1 MFLTTEGKSP
11 SVRSPLASS
20 SPLMPA
26 AHTSISATE
35 IALRR
40 LLAERV
46 AIIDGAMGTT
56 IRTYNITEEQAR
68 GERFKDAPKD
78 LKNNGDIYSLTRP
91 REIGDIHRR
100 FLEAGADIIETNTF
114 SATSIGQSEFFI
126 EDPREH
132 GGRKDPAFYQGVIDN
147 TFLQELAHDINFQS
161 ARQCR
166 EWADRIAN
174 ATGRRRY
181 VAGAIGPLTVS
192 LSNSPDADDAGFR
205 VITFDQVKAD
215 YRRQIRSLIAGGSDL
230 LLVETIFDS
239 LNAKAALVAI
249 EEVFAEDKIRLPLM
263 ISAAVGRGGETMIS
277 AQTVEALWSAV
288 RSHHPLSIGLNCSIG
303 PDLMRPFLA
312 ELAEKAPDTFISAYP
327 NAGLPNPL
335 TPTGFDLEPADMAR
349 FMGEFADS
357 HLCNIAGGCCGNTP
371 EHIAAIAQALAPKT
385 PRKPIA
391 TRVTPPPAANPTSS
405 AADLAALNAEFPT
418 LPLRLSGSLPF
429 TQQPGTYLMVGER
442 TNVAGSPKFAKLV
455 KAGNYEEAV
464 SVARQQVDNGA
475 NVIDVCM
482 DDGLIDGVAAM
493 TRFLQLI
500 GSEPEIT
507 KVPIMVDSS
516 KWEVIEAG
524 LKCLQGKGIVNSI
537 SLKEGETKFL
547 EQARAIL
554 RYGAAVVVMAFDENG
569 QAASYAEKIRI
580 CTRAYRLLVDVVGF
594 PPEDIIFDPNIL
606 TVGTGIEEHNN
617 YAVDFIEATRWIK
630 QNLPHAKVSGGVSN
644 VSFSF
649 RGNNPVRE
657 AMHAAFLYHA
667 IKAGMDMGIV
677 NPSMLEVYEEVDKE
691 LLVLVEDVI
700 LNRRPDSTER
710 LVEYGEK
717 LKNSGSVT
725 DQKANIA
732 ILEAWRQGTV
742 EARLSHALVKGIDA
756 WIDADTEE
764 ARQRYGK
771 PLTIIEGPLM
781 DGMRVVGDL
790 FGAGKMFLPQVVK
803 SARVMKKAVA
813 YLTPFM
819 EAEKVRAKRVREL
832 RRLAARLYDAE
843 MEFFNPGDP
852 VQLTPEFAY
861 TPYLDLSPEER
872 AIEQKFAAELA
883 ADLEDAARRYTALFR
898 NILDRNNAQELSP
911 DYAGTGAED
920 RASRTRWSIA
930 TLGVA
935 GAFIDW
941 LFKRKLTELPPESL
955 IAFNAGGQ
963 GSGKTTATLAAEI
976 ERKADLVMDGT
987 LQDAERSTLQIL
999 NAFLAGHEVQIRFV
1013 YCPWEK
1019 AVVNILQRAI
1029 DGSGRVVPLKR
1040 AACGHFQS
1048 ARTVLNL
1055 RETLPLPKE
1064 YRWIRVFD
1072 NTNFNCPAERDL
1084 EWLSAQL
1091 NPESNKLIAVGREL
1105 AESFLHENRD
1115 QVNVRAVGRVFLATP
1130 AQPGQTRCSGDS
1142 DGECSSRSGRGT
1154 PPPGSSAGLS
1164 EAQSAGDGPA
1174 LNPQAASPLD
1184 AAENRPAQ
1192 TTQSRNAGPH
1202 GSHGGSHDPRAE
1214 QGRPGASGE
1223 GSRDQAAEAGRLS
1236 VAEAELAFDEGE
1248 RPRRVLMATVK
1259 GDVHDIGKN
1268 IVGVVLACNNYEVI
1282 DLGVMVSCEKIL
1294 TAAKEK
1300 NVDVIGLSGLITPS
1314 LDEMV
1319 HVAKEMERQGFKLP
1333 LLIGGA
1339 TTSAAHNA
1347 VKIAPHYSEPVI
1359 HVLDASRVIGVV
1371 SQLLNPDNKPA
1382 YVADIRAK
1390 QEKSRE
1396 AFANRRERK
1405 PLLSI
1410 EDARARAPKFDWA
1423 ATDIPKPAF
1432 LGTQVFRDASVR
1444 ELLDRE
1450 FIDWGPFFSAWELH
1464 GRYPDILKDP
1474 IVGEEA
1480 VKLHRDALALYERI
1494 IAENSFQ
1501 PQALLTFWPANSVGD
1516 SVEIYTDETRTQ
1528 VLHTFHFLR
1537 QQLEKPADQFNHCLA
1552 DYIAPKS
1559 SGRADYLGQFAVTA
1573 GPGVETF
1580 SHEFKAAGDDY
1591 NAIMVQALGDR
1602 IAEAMAEFFH
1612 KKERDL
1618 STFGL
1623 TENLSAYDIIHEKYR
1638 GTRPAPG
1645 YPACPDHRHKPQIW
1659 NLVPVEKEIGIHL
1672 TESCAMYP
1680 ASSVSGFYFNHPESK
1695 YFAVGKLGKDQLTD
1709 YAARTGEPLADH
1721 EKWLGPYLDYD
1732 QG

>member
-1 MFLTTEGKSP
+1 MS
-11 SVRSPLASS
+11 
-20 SPLMPA
+20 
-26 AHTSISATE
+26 SATPKLSAAE
-35 IALRR
+35 IDLRR
-40 LLAERV
+40 LLSERV

-56 IRTYNITEEQAR
+56 IRSYNITEEQAR
-68 GERFKDAPKD
+68 GDRFKDAPKD

-91 REIGDIHRR
+91 LEIGDIHRR

-132 GGRKDPAFYQGVIDN
+132 GGRKDPAFYQSVIEN
-147 TFLQELAHDINFQS
+147 KFLQELAHDINFQS

-230 LLVETIFDS
+230 LLIETIFDS
-239 LNAKAALVAI
+239 LNAKAALVAM

-277 AQTVEALWSAV
+277 AQTVEALWNAV
-288 RSHHPLSIGLNCSIG
+288 KSHHPLSIGLNCSIG

-312 ELAEKAPDTFISAYP
+312 ELSEKATDTFISAYP

-371 EHIAAIAQALAPKT
+371 EHIAAIANALAPKI

-391 TRVTPPPAANPTSS
+391 TRVPTKPTPPAVSDSS
-405 AADLAALNAEFPT
+405 SFNLPPSYFEADAPR
-418 LPLRLSGSLPF
+418 PLKLSGSLPF

-500 GSEPEIT
+500 ASEPEIA

-537 SLKEGETKFL
+537 SLKEGEAKFL

-580 CTRAYRLLVDVVGF
+580 CERAYRLLVDQVGF

-677 NPSMLEVYEEVDKE
+677 NPSMLEVYEEVEPE
-691 LLVLVEDVI
+691 LLVLVEDVL
-700 LNRRPDSTER
+700 LNRRPDATER

-717 LKNSGSVT
+717 LKAANAGT
-725 DQKANIA
+725 KA
-732 ILEAWRQGTV
+732 EDTKVEETWRKGTV
-742 EARLSHALVKGIDA
+742 EERLSHALVKGIDQF
-756 WIDADTEE
+756 IDTDTEE
-764 ARQRYGK
+764 ARQKYGK

-813 YLTPFM
+813 YLQPFM
-819 EAEKVRAKRVREL
+819 EAEK
-832 RRLAARLYDAE
+832 AA
-843 MEFFNPGDP
+843 
-852 VQLTPEFAY
+852 
-861 TPYLDLSPEER
+861 
-872 AIEQKFAAELA
+872 
-883 ADLEDAARRYTALFR
+883 
-898 NILDRNNAQELSP
+898 
-911 DYAGTGAED
+911 
-920 RASRTRWSIA
+920 
-930 TLGVA
+930 
-935 GAFIDW
+935 
-941 LFKRKLTELPPESL
+941 L
-955 IAFNAGGQ
+955 IASGGTAKAQ
-963 GSGKTTATLAAEI
+963 GKI
-976 ERKADLVMDGT
+976 
-987 LQDAERSTLQIL
+987 I
-999 NAFLAGHEVQIRFV
+999 
-1013 YCPWEK
+1013 
-1019 AVVNILQRAI
+1019 
-1029 DGSGRVVPLKR
+1029 
-1040 AACGHFQS
+1040 
-1048 ARTVLNL
+1048 
-1055 RETLPLPKE
+1055 
-1064 YRWIRVFD
+1064 
-1072 NTNFNCPAERDL
+1072 
-1084 EWLSAQL
+1084 
-1091 NPESNKLIAVGREL
+1091 
-1105 AESFLHENRD
+1105 
-1115 QVNVRAVGRVFLATP
+1115 
-1130 AQPGQTRCSGDS
+1130 
-1142 DGECSSRSGRGT
+1142 
-1154 PPPGSSAGLS
+1154 
-1164 EAQSAGDGPA
+1164 
-1174 LNPQAASPLD
+1174 
-1184 AAENRPAQ
+1184 
-1192 TTQSRNAGPH
+1192 
-1202 GSHGGSHDPRAE
+1202 
-1214 QGRPGASGE
+1214 
-1223 GSRDQAAEAGRLS
+1223 
-1236 VAEAELAFDEGE
+1236 
-1248 RPRRVLMATVK
+1248 MATVK

-1294 TAAKEK
+1294 AAAKEK
-1300 NVDVIGLSGLITPS
+1300 NADIIGLSGLITPS

-1319 HVAKEMERQGFKLP
+1319 HNAKEMERQGFKIP

-1371 SQLLNPDNKPA
+1371 SQLLSADNKPA
-1382 YVADIRAK
+1382 YVAEIRAK
-1390 QEKSRE
+1390 QEKSRSD
-1396 AFANRRERK
+1396 FANRRERR
-1405 PLLSI
+1405 PLLSLT
-1410 EDARARAPKFDWA
+1410 EARARAPQFDWA
-1423 ATDIPKPAF
+1423 ATDIPKPSF
-1432 LGTQVFRDASVR
+1432 LGTQVFRDTTVA
-1444 ELLDRE
+1444 ELLEKE

-1464 GRYPDILKDP
+1464 GRYPDILKDSV
-1474 IVGEEA
+1474 VGEEA
-1480 VKLHRDALALYERI
+1480 TKLFNDAQALFKRI
-1494 IAENSFQ
+1494 IAENRFQ
-1501 PQALLTFWPANSVGD
+1501 PQAVLTFWPANSVGD
-1516 SVEIYTDETRTQ
+1516 SVEIYTDESRTE

-1537 QQLEKPADQFNHCLA
+1537 QQLEKGAGQPNLCLA

-1618 STFGL
+1618 SGFGL
-1623 TENLSAYDIIHEKYR
+1623 TENLSPYDIIHEKYR
-1638 GTRPAPG
+1638 GIRPAPG

-1659 NLVPVEKEIGIHL
+1659 NLVPVEKEIGITL

-1680 ASSVSGFYFNHPESK
+1680 ASSVSGFYFNHPDSK
-1695 YFAVGKLGKDQLTD
+1695 YYAVGKLGKDQLED
-1709 YAARTGEPLADH
+1709 YAQRCGTTLAEA

-1732 QG
+1732 PS